1 MKKMSTESKLVFSF
15 IMALILVMTAV
26 LLQLVSLQNY
36 KKLTALADHS
46 RKVQNTQSNIIMLI
60 DEAETNERA
69 YIILGADY
77 LRDNYRAAAS
87 GVEPLLY
94 SLAEMTGDNP
104 VQVENVKE
112 FKILIKQRLR
122 LLDEILSKYDHGGIE
137 GVRESALKETVKSVR
152 SSIAVLSTA
161 IMDEEERLIT
171 ARQQRAYTS
180 ANQAEVSGLVI
191 IMVVVIGFAFIFM
204 RFRREAAEERRKD
217 KSFQNIFEIMPVGVF
232 WTDAK
237 GLSLHMNKAAIDIW
251 GGSLDVTADRYAE
264 YKGRHSDT
272 GVLLDSGD
280 WALARTLSTGE
291 TVRNDIVD
299 IQGFDGSPRT
309 IIVNSMPLK
318 DETGTTWGAI
328 ATNFDVTEVREAQ
341 HDLEATAR
349 INETKRLSISLFTR
363 SFDRKIIF
371 DGLLSLLAKRCPFPV
386 SAMYVYDEWSGVF
399 HCACAHG
406 LAGDMP
412 DTFAPGE
419 GIIGETA
426 RNGSITSIK
435 TGMLR
440 LKTGVGDYEPQEVW
454 MVPII
459 YQEKRDAILV
469 VGTGEKLSDTYRQF
483 LETLGDQLGVAL
495 YNLKQYDDLKILTGQ
510 LRSSWE
516 EIQEKNKQLEEAS
529 RMKSEFLANMSHE
542 LRTPLNA
549 VIGFSEVLKDGLI
562 GKLTDDQQEYI
573 EDIFESGTHL
583 LSLINDI
590 LDLSKVEA
598 GKMQLQLEP
607 ISPASVVE
615 ASLQIIREKAL
626 AHNIS
631 LTTDVGKDI
640 GVLMADER
648 KLKQILYN
656 LLSNAVKFTP
666 EGGSVSVAA
675 HRITTGEDSAEFLEF
690 QVKDTGIGISK
701 ENQSKLFRPFVQI
714 DSSLSRKFEGTG
726 LGLAMIKRLTE
737 LHGGFVMLESEV
749 NKGSSFIVR
758 IPWRYPDK
766 VDTVTP
772 SADFSASVVSDAVRD
787 TEAKKNSEHL
797 VLIVEDDSSSAE
809 LMRLQLENLGYKVVT
824 AASAEIAFDIL
835 SKEFPDLI
843 ILDILLPGMD
853 GWEFL
858 ERIKV
863 DKKLAMIPVVIA
875 SMVADGKKGIALGAA
890 QVIQKPISRERL
902 SATLSAMGINAS
914 KNKTC
919 VLIIDDDPKS
929 VQILRTYF
937 VNEGYTVLAAY
948 GGREGIARVREKE
961 PDLIILDLMMPEV
974 NGFDVVET
982 LRKDEK
988 SAAIPIIIVTAKQVT
1003 NDDRERLR
1011 GDVIRIIEKSEFK
1024 SGIFIKEIERA
1035 LGKH

>member
-1 MKKMSTESKLVFSF
+1 MSTENKLVFSF
-15 IMALILVMTAV
+15 IMALVLVMTAV
-26 LLQLVSLQNY
+26 LLQLKSLQNY
-36 KKLTALADHS
+36 KELTALADHS
-46 RKVQNTQSNIIMLI
+46 RKVQNTQFNIIMLI
-60 DEAETNERA
+60 DAAETNERA
-69 YIILGADY
+69 YIILGAEY
-77 LRDNYRAAAS
+77 LRDNYREAAS

-94 SLAEMTGDNP
+94 NLAEMISDNP
-104 VQVENVKE
+104 VQVENVRE
-112 FKILIKQRLR
+112 FKILIKQRLS
-122 LLDEILSKYDHGGIE
+122 LLDEMLSKYDHDGIE
-137 GVRESALKETVKSVR
+137 GVRESSLKETVKSVR
-152 SSIAVLSTA
+152 SAIAVLSTA

-191 IMVVVIGFAFIFM
+191 IMIVVIGFALIFM

-237 GLSLHMNKAAIDIW
+237 GTSLHMNKAATDIW
-251 GGSLDVTADRYAE
+251 GGSLDVTADKYVE
-264 YKGRHSDT
+264 YKGWHSDT
-272 GVLLDSGD
+272 GVPLESGD
-280 WALARTLSTGE
+280 WALARTLNTGE

-299 IQGFDGSPRT
+299 IQGFDGSRRT

-318 DETGTTWGAI
+318 DETGTVWGAI
-328 ATNFDVTEVREAQ
+328 ATNFDVTEVRKAQ
-341 HDLEATAR
+341 HDLEAAAR
-349 INETKRLSISLFTR
+349 VNETKRLSLSLFTG
-363 SFDRKIIF
+363 SFDRKTIF
-371 DGLLSLLAKRCPFPV
+371 DSLLSLLAMRCPFPV
-386 SAMYVYDEWSGVF
+386 SAIYVYDEWSGVF
-399 HCACAHG
+399 HCTSAHG
-406 LAGDMP
+406 IAGDIP

-419 GIIGETA
+419 GIIGEAA
-426 RNGSITSIK
+426 RNGNITSIK

-459 YQEKRDAILV
+459 YQEKRDAVLV

-483 LETLGDQLGVAL
+483 LENLGGQLGVAL
-495 YNLKQYDDLKILTGQ
+495 YNLKQYDDLKILTEQ

-529 RMKSEFLANMSHE
+529 RLKSEFLANMSHE

-562 GKLTDDQQEYI
+562 GKLTDEQQEYI

-607 ISPASVVE
+607 VSPASVVE
-615 ASLQIIREKAL
+615 ASMQIIREKAL
-626 AHNIS
+626 AHNLA
-631 LTTDVGKDI
+631 LTTDVGNDI

-675 HRITTGEDSAEFLEF
+675 HRVAAGENSAEFLEF

-701 ENQSKLFRPFVQI
+701 EDQSKLFQPFVQI

-737 LHGGFVMLESEV
+737 LHGGSVILESEV

-766 VDTVTP
+766 VDTVTT
-772 SADFSASVVSDAVRD
+772 SADFSASVVSESVGD
-787 TEAKKNSEHL
+787 TGAKKNREHL

-809 LMRLQLENLGYKVVT
+809 LMRLQLENMGYKVVT

-863 DKKLAMIPVVIA
+863 DKKLATIPVVIA

-902 SATLSAMGINAS
+902 SATLAAMGMNPS
-914 KNKTC
+914 QNKTC

-1003 NDDRERLR
+1003 NDDRERLK

-1035 LGKH
+1035 LGKR